1 MEHETYNMNY
11 DSNWGSRYDR
21 SNTEPNP
28 EADIILLMGAIVFIV
43 FFSILC
49 GMCSYERN
57 DEEMNIELIDK
68 VKKKTTEYQ
77 KKEGEICSICLEDFQ
92 QKEKI
97 VIIII
102 IQNVLQNGLKVIIHV
117 HYVVINYNIV
127 VLYIV

>member
-97 VIIII
+97 II
-102 IQNVLQNGLKVIIHV
+102 LECY
-117 HYVVINYNIV
+117 HYYHSKCITEWLESNNSCP
-127 VLYIV
+127 LCRDQL